1 MRIHDEDLDHRQ
13 QPIPLIDKH
22 RSHLLARP
30 DHLVKMS
37 VINIVVFMILRHH
50 KINKR

>member
-1 MRIHDEDLDHRQ
+1 MRIHDEYLDHRQ

-30 DHLVKMS
+30 DHLVKKS
-37 VINIVVFMILRHH
+37 VINIVFFYD
-50 KINKR
+50 INDHQQ